1 MNSPRLAMEIDDEE
15 YGPGE
20 LLAAWVAAPVRS
32 KVGVGLAVLTHT
44 APFVLPVLA
53 IVGVVGSQRGVVWP
67 LFVTIAL
74 GLAWILGFFL
84 ANQLPD
90 SWLELEPTAA

>member
-1 MNSPRLAMEIDDEE
+1 
-15 YGPGE
+15 
-20 LLAAWVAAPVRS
+20 
-32 KVGVGLAVLTHT
+32 
-44 APFVLPVLA
+44 
-53 IVGVVGSQRGVVWP
+53 VWP